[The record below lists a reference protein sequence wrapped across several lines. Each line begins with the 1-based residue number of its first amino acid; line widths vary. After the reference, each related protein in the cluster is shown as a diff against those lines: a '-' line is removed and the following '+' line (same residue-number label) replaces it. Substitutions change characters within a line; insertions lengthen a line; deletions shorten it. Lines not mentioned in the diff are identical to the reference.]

1 MKMRYKK
8 ETTVAVLTIVALV
21 LLYFGFNFLKGKN
34 ILNPVNIY
42 HGRYNNLNGLT
53 EQAPVYIKGYKVG
66 QVDKIHYDFSKDSA
80 FIIDISVNKDIHL
93 PKGTTM
99 SLVADGLLGGMA
111 IQLDITNNL
120 VNSNTNIDTP
130 INYYHQ
136 NGDNLPT
143 QVVPGLID
151 ALQANV
157 INSLSETID
166 EAKNLLGEL
175 NKQLADNHLYNAL
188 ANIDTISADLTDVSV
203 NIKHLMTN
211 QVPGIITDV
220 DSTMQNLEI
229 FSSELRSINLVAT
242 VEKADSLLN
251 NVNQTM
257 ASINST
263 DGTLGLLLNDTT
275 LYTNINSTISSADSL
290 LIDLKANPKRYV
302 HFSLFGKK
310 AK

>member
-42 HGRYNNLNGLT
+42 HGQYYNLNGLT

-111 IQLDITNNL
+111 IQLDIANNL
-120 VNSNTNIDTP
+120 VNNNTHIDTP